1 MFTLKLTVRL
11 KICCYMH
18 CEHTIFMYICDS
30 GQPYARSKSDRCK
43 NTAHE
48 IVLIT
53 AHMDLGGETT
63 LEPVIVT

>member
-1 MFTLKLTVRL
+1 
-11 KICCYMH
+11 MH